1 MNNANISIFSL
12 RGNDTKFLFSGR
24 NDVTNV
30 QGYVETYNNAQWTTF
45 IFTRP
50 LNSGD
55 TSDIAIVNG
64 PMHLLYA
71 VGQSGSVNYGANTFQ
86 QHSSKGDVV
95 VNFFDLNGTVV
106 ASRKFSIFIHYQ
118 TRQH

>member
-1 MNNANISIFSL
+1 MIGNNL
-12 RGNDTKFLFSGR
+12 KFKYSGR
-24 NDVTNV
+24 NDVTNA
-30 QGYVETYNNAQWTTF
+30 QGYVETFNGAQWTTI

-55 TSDIAIVNG
+55 NSDIPIVNG

-71 VGQSGSVNYGANTFQ
+71 VGQSGSVNYGAKTFQ

-95 VNFFDLNGTVV
+95 VNFFDLNGTVIV
-106 ASRKFSIFIHYQ
+106 
-118 TRQH
+118 TREFGFR

>member
-1 MNNANISIFSL
+1 
-12 RGNDTKFLFSGR
+12 
-24 NDVTNV
+24 VTNT
-30 QGYVETYNNAQWTTF
+30 QGYVEAFNGAQWTTF

-50 LNSGD
+50 FNSGD
-55 TSDIAIVNG
+55 NSDIAIVNG

-106 ASRKFSIFIHYQ
+106 VSRKLCGSDSHLLKHQLICLNNS
-118 TRQH
+118 TSSSKSCCCR